1 MGTRIES
8 VATARPRH
16 WPTARGALRL
26 EERAARTCLHRV
38 GRQAA
43 EVDLL
48 VNASI
53 YKDGNTAEPALASLV
68 QEDIG
73 ANPGHPQPQGRHG
86 TFSFDVSNGAA
97 GALTAA
103 QLVDGFVS
111 SGTAHLGLVVTGDAD
126 PSPRTS
132 RGFPFLPA
140 AGAIL
145 LRHTDDDEG
154 FERFAFRTFP
164 RFEHLFEADVEWAP
178 DRRRNVVRVREEP
191 GFADACVDCASRTV
205 SELLDAARVPAVD
218 LLVTSQVPGGI
229 PERIARSCGVPVD
242 RVPAVPPELR
252 RAHTAGVIASLE
264 AAIESGAF
272 ARARTVLFVAVGA
285 GITVGAAL
293 YQRRITHMQNERS
306 HKNDD

>member
-1 MGTRIES
+1 
-8 VATARPRH
+8 
-16 WPTARGALRL
+16 
-26 EERAARTCLHRV
+26 V
-38 GRQAA
+38 GRRAA

-68 QEDIG
+68 QQDIG
-73 ANPGHPQPQGRHG
+73 ANPGHPQAHGRHG

-103 QLVDGFVS
+103 HLVDGFVS
-111 SGTAHLGLVVTGDAD
+111 PGTAHLGLVVTGDAD
-126 PSPRTS
+126 PAPRTS

-154 FERFAFRTFP
+154 FERFSFRTFP
-164 RFEHLFEADVEWAP
+164 RFGDLFEADIEWAP
-178 DRRRNVVRVREEP
+178 DRRRNVVRVSEDA
-191 GFADACVDCASRTV
+191 GFADACIDCAMRTV
-205 SELLDAARVPAVD
+205 TELLDGARIHPADID
-218 LLVTSQVPGGI
+218 LLVTSQYPGGV
-229 PERIARSCGVPVD
+229 PEGVARACGVPVD
-242 RVPAVPPELR
+242 RVPAVPPALR

-272 ARARTVLFVAVGA
+272 ARAKTVLFVAVGA

-293 YQRRITHMQNERS
+293 YGRRIS
-306 HKNDD
+306 HL